1 MVRIVIIGA
10 GFMGQT
16 HARCYRN
23 IPNAQLV
30 GICDT
35 NEQKAEPLCK
45 ELSCNY
51 YNDFTRLLEE
61 KDIDVIDICLPSFL
75 HEEYVVKAAQKKK
88 HIFCEKPAAL
98 SKESLSHM
106 IQAVKDNKVRLAI
119 GQVVRFWPE
128 YVYAKNKYDKKLF
141 GNIKH
146 VYASR
151 CSTHPEW
158 GLWFKNK
165 QTSGGG
171 LYDLHSHDIDFLCSV
186 FGPVKKVYAIGSK
199 NSAGSWNYISTFLTF
214 QNGIKACAEG
224 IWEMP
229 KNYPFSTTLRI
240 VGDAGAFEHRMKAG
254 VNLENIND
262 AQRTSFWYDNSEQP
276 QKLDIEPYDAYT
288 KELTYFVDCV
298 HKNRSFDQVDLDSI
312 ETVFSVLDAIEQSL
326 ETGKEICL

>member
-16 HARCYRN
+16 HAHCYRH
-23 IPNAQLV
+23 IANAQLV

-35 NEQKAEPLCK
+35 DEQKAKPFCD
-45 ELSCNY
+45 ELSCAY
-51 YNDFTRLLEE
+51 YDDFSQLLEK

-75 HEEYVVKAAQKKK
+75 HEEYVIQAAQKKK

-98 SKESLSHM
+98 SKQSLLNM
-106 IQAVKDNKVRLAI
+106 IQAVNDNKVKLAI

-128 YVYAKNKYDKKLF
+128 YVYAKSQYDKGLF
-141 GNIKH
+141 GNVKH

-158 GLWFKNK
+158 SKWFKNR

-199 NSAGSWNYISTFLTF
+199 NSSESWNYISTSLTF
-214 QNGIKACAEG
+214 QNGINASAEA

-240 VGDAGAFEHRMKAG
+240 VGDISTFEHRMKAG
-254 VNLENIND
+254 TNLENINE
-262 AQRTSFWYDNSEQP
+262 AQRTSYWYDNSESP
-276 QKLDIEPYDAYT
+276 EKLNIEPYDAYV
-288 KELTYFVDCV
+288 KELNCFVTCIE
-298 HKNRSFDQVDLDSI
+298 KNLPLEQVDLQSI
-312 ETVFSVLDAIEQSL
+312 EAVFSVLDAIEQSL
-326 ETGKEICL
+326 EKGKEIYI